1 MKDFWACMWSTPFA
15 MRALVA
21 RYRVWVVKNTELS
34 SIRIALLF

>member
-1 MKDFWACMWSTPFA
+1 MWSTPFA

-21 RYRVWVVKNTELS
+21 PYRVWVVKNTDLS